1 MCRRARQRASPMAR
15 IELYDTTLRDGM
27 QGEGMSLSAGEKLR
41 VAHRLD
47 ELGIDLI
54 EAGFPSSNPKE
65 LELFGL
71 LAGESFRHAEIAA
84 FGMTRRR
91 DVAAD
96 ADPALRVIAESF
108 APVCTLVGKTWA
120 LHLEKVVKVDREENL
135 RMIADSVAFL
145 VAAGKRVIYDA
156 EHFFDGFADD
166 PAYALRCLRAAAD
179 AGAETV
185 VCCDTNGGTLPHVVG
200 IAMGE
205 VVGALGG
212 GPGASGVRIGIHTHD
227 DAGCGVA
234 NALAAVLNGATHVQG
249 TINGYGERCG
259 NANMISIIPNLQLK
273 LGYECLSAE
282 QLAALTPAANYIAEL
297 LNFTPDP
304 DSPYVGRNAFAHK
317 GGMHVAG
324 VTADPATFEHIEPDV
339 VGNRRELLISEL
351 SGKGTV
357 QARAREAGISLSDA
371 DAATMVERVK
381 ELEHRGYHFEAA
393 DGSFELLL
401 RREAEDYEPLFTLES
416 WRVIVER
423 RADAQLVTEATIKIW
438 LGGERYVRTAEGNGP
453 VNALDRALREALGEI
468 HPHLRDIDLVNFKVR
483 ILDETKGTGA
493 VTRVL
498 LDASDGDRVWG
509 SIGVSEN
516 VIESSWEALVDSL
529 EYGMQLGRRDGSRV
543 SPATAVPGT

>member
-1 MCRRARQRASPMAR
+1 MSR

-47 ELGIDLI
+47 QLGVDLI
-54 EAGFPSSNPKE
+54 EAGFPGSNPKE

-71 LAGESFRHAEIAA
+71 LAAETFRHAEIAA

-91 DVAAD
+91 DVTAD
-96 ADPALRVIAESF
+96 ADPALRVMADCF
-108 APVCTLVGKTWA
+108 APACTIVGKTWA
-120 LHLEKVVKVDREENL
+120 LHLEKVVRVDREENL
-135 RMIADSVAFL
+135 RMIAESAAFL
-145 VAAGKRVIYDA
+145 VGQGKRVLYDA

-166 PAYALRCLRAAAD
+166 PGYALQCLRTAAE

-185 VCCDTNGGTLPHVVG
+185 VCCDTNGGTLPHVLG
-200 IAMGE
+200 AAMAE
-205 VVGALGG
+205 VIGSLQS
-212 GPGASGVRIGIHTHD
+212 SGVRIGIHTHD

-234 NALAAVLNGATHVQG
+234 NTLAAVLNGATHVQG

-259 NANMISIIPNLQLK
+259 NANLISIIPSLQLK
-273 LGYECLSAE
+273 LGFECLTAE
-282 QLAALTPAANYIAEL
+282 QLASLTPAANYVAEL

-324 VTADPATFEHIEPDV
+324 VTADPATFEHIEPEV
-339 VGNRRELLISEL
+339 VGNRRDLLISEL

-357 QARAREAGISLSDA
+357 QARAHAAGIELT
-371 DAATMVERVK
+371 DAAAAQLVERVK
-381 ELEHRGYHFEAA
+381 ELEHRGYHYEAA

-401 RREAEDYEPLFTLES
+401 RRETGDLEPLFRLES
-416 WRVIVER
+416 WRAIVEK
-423 RADAQLVTEATIKIW
+423 RADGRVETEATIKIW
-438 LGGERYVRTAEGNGP
+438 VDGERYVRTAEGNGP
-453 VNALDRALREALGEI
+453 VNALDRALREALVET
-468 HPHLRDIDLVNFKVR
+468 HPHLRDIELVNFKVR
-483 ILDETKGTGA
+483 ILDETKGTGS

-529 EYGMQLGRRDGSRV
+529 EYGMQLARRGAALPETTVV
-543 SPATAVPGT
+543 SGT